1 VKVHHQL
8 VTLVHLTAVRRAQ
21 AKAVEHVVQEDLVAV
36 HALAVETNSNSY
48 KNKKTAQ

>member
-1 VKVHHQL
+1 VGVHHQL
-8 VTLVHLTAVRRAQ
+8 VTLVHHMVAR
-21 AKAVEHVVQEDLVAV
+21 HVVQEDLVAV